1 MTLRRLAA
9 LVWALAVTATACG
22 SSTTTQAGPASG
34 VDTEAEASFSELVSG
49 LARLSI
55 PSDQYGSILEAGCE
69 AWVPGMFEADSASF
83 SQWIHELFGGGA
95 VYERET
101 VDAAFTTAC
110 AEDRDDPMAFVASV
124 LGDLDLSVG
133 EFLGLVDEACAGY
146 RTRRVA
152 NAEDPFAPDPMDPL
166 VADVVA
172 VAGPDRSDLTE
183 IVDDFC
189 EVP

>member
-1 MTLRRLAA
+1 MTIRRLTA
-9 LVWALAVTATACG
+9 LVFATTVIAAACS
-22 SSTTTQAGPASG
+22 SSTSEPAEPVSDG
-34 VDTEAEASFSELVSG
+34 DAEAASFSELVSG

-55 PSDQYGSILEAGCE
+55 PSDQYPGILEAGCD
-69 AWVPGMFEADSASF
+69 AWVPGMFDADSASF
-83 SQWIHELFGGGA
+83 SQWIHELFGAGA
-95 VYERET
+95 IHEPES

-110 AEDRDDPMAFVASV
+110 AEHRDDPMAFVASV

-133 EFLGLVDEACAGY
+133 ELLALVDEACAGY

-152 NAEDPFAPDPMDPL
+152 NAEDAFAPEPMDPL

-172 VAGPDRSDLTE
+172 DAGLDRSDLTRA
-183 IVDDFC
+183 VDDFC